1 LVDPS
6 RLGNPGYDV
15 QHYDLELAFDP
26 SSRLLDASVTITAT
40 ATERLETVNVDF
52 IGFDI
57 SAISFS
63 GSPAEYRRSTAD
75 VVITP
80 PMPIAQGDEFAF
92 IIDYSGVPEP
102 LDSTSGAVV
111 ALGWRHSDEE
121 MEYVVSEPDGARA
134 WFPANDHPSDKATYT
149 IAVTVPDELTAV
161 ANGVLVDKVAG
172 DGVTSWVWEMDQP
185 MASYLA
191 TVIIGDLT
199 LTEDPEGSA
208 LAGVPI
214 RNVLPTGYEAP
225 EGLTLDEAFGRRGE
239 MIAFYSDMFG
249 PYPFQT
255 YGTALV
261 PDVPGG
267 LETQTLPIIGIPFPA
282 LIAHEMAHQW
292 FGNHV
297 SIADWSDIWLN
308 EGFAT
313 YASWLWSE
321 HIGQETVAET
331 AAVGYQLMEETQ
343 PPPPGDPPATDVFN
357 QSVYIRGALTLH
369 ACAPRSA
376 TSTSSPFSDNG
387 WRLMEASRRRPT
399 TSSPSPNKSPTVT

>member
-1 LVDPS
+1 
-6 RLGNPGYDV
+6 
-15 QHYDLELAFDP
+15 
-26 SSRLLDASVTITAT
+26 
-40 ATERLETVNVDF
+40 
-52 IGFDI
+52 
-57 SAISFS
+57 
-63 GSPAEYRRSTAD
+63 
-75 VVITP
+75 
-80 PMPIAQGDEFAF
+80 
-92 IIDYSGVPEP
+92 
-102 LDSTSGAVV
+102 
-111 ALGWRHSDEE
+111 
-121 MEYVVSEPDGARA
+121 
-134 WFPANDHPSDKATYT
+134 
-149 IAVTVPDELTAV
+149 
-161 ANGVLVDKVAG
+161 
-172 DGVTSWVWEMDQP
+172 MDQP

-369 ACAPRSA
+369 ALRSEIGDEHFFAILRQWVA
-376 TSTSSPFSDNG
+376 TYGGKSASTDDFIALAEQVTHSDLTG
-387 WRLMEASRRRPT
+387 LTDAWLYQSTMPPLPT
-399 TSSPSPNKSPTVT
+399 G